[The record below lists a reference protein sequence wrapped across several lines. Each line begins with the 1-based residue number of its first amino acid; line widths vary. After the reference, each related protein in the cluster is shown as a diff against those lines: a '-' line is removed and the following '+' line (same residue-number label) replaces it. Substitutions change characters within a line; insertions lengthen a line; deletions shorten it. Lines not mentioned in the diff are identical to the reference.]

1 MSAISDA
8 VSVNPDGTV
17 TLADGRVVRMVA
29 GRGNM
34 FGYRELDDQARAGA
48 GAQGSQSGVDQ
59 VGKAPVP
66 SLSNLGLDQL

>member
-8 VSVNPDGTV
+8 VSVNSDGTV

-34 FGYRELDDQARAGA
+34 FGYRELDDQARA
-48 GAQGSQSGVDQ
+48 AQGSQPGVDQ
-59 VGKAPVP
+59 IGKTPVP